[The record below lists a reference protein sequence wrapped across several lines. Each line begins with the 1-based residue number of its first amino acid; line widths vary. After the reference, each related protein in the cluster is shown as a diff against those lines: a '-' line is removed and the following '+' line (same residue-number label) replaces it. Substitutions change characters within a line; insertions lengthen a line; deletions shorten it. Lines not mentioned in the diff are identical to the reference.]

1 MMRFRDKI
9 ARFMWG
15 RYGIDGLY
23 YGLFIS
29 YFVLIVVQRFI
40 KVDFIKAII
49 SLVALA
55 LLIFMFF
62 RVFSRN
68 IAARRK
74 ENEKF
79 MRIWTRTKNFF
90 VLQKNKIRD
99 IKNFTY
105 KKCPACKAALR
116 LPRKK
121 GKHNVVCPKCR
132 NRFEVKNWF

>member
-1 MMRFRDKI
+1 MRFRDKL

-23 YGLFIS
+23 YGLLVT
-29 YFVLIVVQRFI
+29 YFVLWIVQGFI
-40 KVDFIKAII
+40 KIDFLKAII
-49 SLVALA
+49 SLAGLAALVF
-55 LLIFMFF
+55 LIF

-79 MRIWTRTKNFF
+79 MRIWTRIKNFF

-99 IKNFTY
+99 IKSFTY
-105 KKCPACKAALR
+105 KKCPACKATLR

-121 GKHNVVCPKCR
+121 GKHNVVCPKCK

>member
-1 MMRFRDKI
+1 MKFRDRI

-15 RYGIDGLY
+15 RYGVDGLY
-23 YGLFIS
+23 YGLFIA
-29 YFVLIVVQRFI
+29 YFVLVVIQKFVEI
-40 KVDFIKAII
+40 DFVKAII
-49 SLVALA
+49 SLLGFAV
-55 LLIFMFF
+55 LIFMFF
-62 RVFSRN
+62 RVFSKN

-79 MRIWTRTKNFF
+79 MRIWTKVKNFF

-99 IKNFTY
+99 IKHFTY
-105 KKCPACKAALR
+105 KKCPACKATLR

-132 NRFEVKNWF
+132 NRFEVRNWF

>member
-1 MMRFRDKI
+1 MRFRDKL
-9 ARFMWG
+9 ARCMWG

-23 YGLFIS
+23 YGLLVT
-29 YFVLIVVQRFI
+29 YFVLWIVQGFI
-40 KVDFIKAII
+40 KIDFLKAII
-49 SLVALA
+49 SLAGLAALVF
-55 LLIFMFF
+55 LIF

-79 MRIWTRTKNFF
+79 MRIWTRIKNFF

-99 IKNFTY
+99 IKAFTY
-105 KKCPACKAALR
+105 KKCPACKATLR

-121 GKHNVVCPKCR
+121 GKHNVVCPKCK
-132 NRFEVKNWF
+132 NRFDVKNWF